1 MTGRTGRS
9 ADARDLAAG
18 ALICAVVATL
28 MAACAAAVV
37 AVAGVPDDVR
47 RTMRFDFDGV
57 EQTSAA
63 ALVIALQNARLAAA
77 VLLCAAITPR
87 LPRPARL
94 AADVVLAVVLVAN
107 ASLVGVALGAYGARL
122 AAPHLPVEL
131 AALSLA
137 GGAYMHARRHSVGM
151 VALALVAATCALL
164 LVIAAALETYAT
176 LGSVR

>member
-9 ADARDLAAG
+9 ADAHDLAAS
-18 ALICAVVATL
+18 ALICATAAMLV
-28 MAACAAAVV
+28 AACAAAAV
-37 AVAGVPDDVR
+37 AVAGVADDVR
-47 RTMRFDFDGV
+47 RAMRFDFAGV
-57 EQTSAA
+57 EQTPAVALAIASQNARLVAA
-63 ALVIALQNARLAAA
+63 ALV
-77 VLLCAAITPR
+77 CAAIVPR

-94 AADVVLAVVLVAN
+94 VADVVLAVVLVAN

-137 GGAYMHARRHSVGM
+137 GAAYMHASRHSVGM

-164 LVIAAALETYAT
+164 LVIAAALESYVM
-176 LGSVR
+176 LGGVP